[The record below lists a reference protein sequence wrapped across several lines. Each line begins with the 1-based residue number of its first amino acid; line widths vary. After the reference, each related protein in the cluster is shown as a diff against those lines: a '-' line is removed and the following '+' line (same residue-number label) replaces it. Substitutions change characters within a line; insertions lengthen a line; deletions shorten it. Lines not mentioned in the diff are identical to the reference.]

1 MISKEYITQDK
12 TRCGGRQDIM
22 VQGVTKRRNLFAV
35 SGVKNKSM

>member
-12 TRCGGRQDIM
+12 RCGGRQDIM